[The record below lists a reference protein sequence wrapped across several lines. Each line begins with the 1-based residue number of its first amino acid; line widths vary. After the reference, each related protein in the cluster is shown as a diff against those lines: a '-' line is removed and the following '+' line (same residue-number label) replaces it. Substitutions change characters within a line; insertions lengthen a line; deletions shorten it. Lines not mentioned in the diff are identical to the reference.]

1 VKIVKSWAARF
12 PGLSGRS
19 SVAWSLGIA
28 AVLITIKVVCE
39 HQTWVGGLERH
50 AYELMQKRLVAG
62 GTSNRPE
69 VLVIDIGKI
78 KAQSRTVAGQVV
90 TVIPREPIEKLITTL
105 VNNGA
110 QSVGVD
116 IDFSPVGG
124 EFVDPGDPGFFARC
138 LHLSEEHDDVPICL
152 GVLRTQEQPYRWLG
166 DDRYMRLAA
175 TIATS
180 GVAHGEAIHWTR
192 HKNGPPLPSMSA
204 ALAGADVYEG
214 INEKTVWSWAV
225 ESTSV
230 IETKTDVHSAVSA
243 IDFSPL
249 QRIKEDKLPALD
261 PAAFEEMKDKIE
273 NRIVLLGDTSPP
285 PSDFFSVPGVSGKV
299 AGVYLLACGANTIAS
314 DPLYYLTTLG
324 RIAMDSLLAI
334 LVLLLVKG
342 SLWALG
348 FFRLASVRAEE
359 WLGVVFTLGAI
370 VLTTIISVY
379 TVRLTRLLWTD
390 FILVCLVMFFQL
402 VIDTIKWRMHFIS
415 ENSEK
420 PKRQRKITDE

>member
-1 VKIVKSWAARF
+1 
-12 PGLSGRS
+12 
-19 SVAWSLGIA
+19 
-28 AVLITIKVVCE
+28 
-39 HQTWVGGLERH
+39 
-50 AYELMQKRLVAG
+50 
-62 GTSNRPE
+62 
-69 VLVIDIGKI
+69 
-78 KAQSRTVAGQVV
+78 
-90 TVIPREPIEKLITTL
+90 
-105 VNNGA
+105 
-110 QSVGVD
+110 
-116 IDFSPVGG
+116 
-124 EFVDPGDPGFFARC
+124 
-138 LHLSEEHDDVPICL
+138 
-152 GVLRTQEQPYRWLG
+152 
-166 DDRYMRLAA
+166 
-175 TIATS
+175 
-180 GVAHGEAIHWTR
+180 
-192 HKNGPPLPSMSA
+192 MSA

-249 QRIKEDKLPALD
+249 LRIKEDKLPALD